1 MTGIENI
8 TGRFQADAQA
18 EIDRIDADARAQA
31 DKITAAYAARA
42 ERECADI
49 LERGAKSAAERG
61 DRLVSAAQMEARQM
75 NLAAKQE
82 VLDKAFALALSKL
95 LAMPEADYAALL
107 ARLAVSAART
117 GREEIILNPADQEK
131 LGEQVAAEANAL
143 LVKDGRTGALTVSK
157 QTQPLKGGLLLSD
170 GAVEVNCALE
180 TLVRLSRT
188 DVTGEVSKL
197 LFA

>member
-8 TGRFQADAQA
+8 TGRIQADAQA

-95 LAMPEADYAALL
+95 LAMPEADYAA
-107 ARLAVSAART
+107 RLAVSAART
-117 GREEIILNPADQEK
+117 GREEIILNPADREK

-143 LVKDGRTGALTVSK
+143 LVKDGRTGALTVSQ

-170 GAVEVNCALE
+170 GAVEVNGALE